1 MFAFFA
7 AGTKSPFSSIVM
19 GTEIVGGYFL
29 LVPLTISVLISYV
42 ISGKNTSI
50 YKNNLAGFS
59 VRKKNLNK
67 KRSLYQFR
75 VGDTMDPTFYD
86 ITKEAVINEAIRI
99 MKETESTVMA
109 VTNNEDK
116 LEGIIHYRDLVETS
130 EENKEIKTVEDVM
143 IKDPPFLLPSDTLQK
158 GLETMVTSGL
168 SELFVVSPS
177 DNRLVIG
184 LISLDDISRMCN
196 ERKPILL
203 DIESIDQ
210 SEIQETNN
218 SFKKDSSVLERK
230 ISLTNKQIWSK
241 LKDHWTI

>member
-1 MFAFFA
+1 
-7 AGTKSPFSSIVM
+7 
-19 GTEIVGGYFL
+19 
-29 LVPLTISVLISYV
+29 
-42 ISGKNTSI
+42 
-50 YKNNLAGFS
+50 
-59 VRKKNLNK
+59 
-67 KRSLYQFR
+67 
-75 VGDTMDPTFYD
+75 
-86 ITKEAVINEAIRI
+86 
-99 MKETESTVMA
+99 
-109 VTNNEDK
+109 
-116 LEGIIHYRDLVETS
+116 
-130 EENKEIKTVEDVM
+130 
-143 IKDPPFLLPSDTLQK
+143 
-158 GLETMVTSGL
+158 TSGL

-210 SEIQETNN
+210 SEIQERNN

>member
-7 AGTKSPFSSIVM
+7 AGTKTPFSSIVM

-42 ISGKNTSI
+42 VSGKNTSI

-67 KRSLYQFR
+67 KSSLYQFR
-75 VGDTMDPTFYD
+75 VGDAMDPTFYD
-86 ITKEAVINEAIRI
+86 ITKEAVINEATQI

-116 LEGIIHYRDLVETS
+116 LEGIVNYRDLVETS
-130 EENKEIKTVEDVM
+130 EENKELKTVEDVM

-158 GLETMVTSGL
+158 GLEAMVTSGL

-177 DNRLVIG
+177 DNKLVIG
-184 LISLDDISRMCN
+184 LISLDDISSICN
-196 ERKPILL
+196 EKKPVLL

-210 SEIQETNN
+210 SEIQEAN
-218 SFKKDSSVLERK
+218 SFKKDSSVVERK
-230 ISLTNKQIWSK
+230 VSLTNKQIWSK

>member
-1 MFAFFA
+1 
-7 AGTKSPFSSIVM
+7 
-19 GTEIVGGYFL
+19 
-29 LVPLTISVLISYV
+29 
-42 ISGKNTSI
+42 
-50 YKNNLAGFS
+50 
-59 VRKKNLNK
+59 
-67 KRSLYQFR
+67 
-75 VGDTMDPTFYD
+75 
-86 ITKEAVINEAIRI
+86 
-99 MKETESTVMA
+99 
-109 VTNNEDK
+109 
-116 LEGIIHYRDLVETS
+116 
-130 EENKEIKTVEDVM
+130 
-143 IKDPPFLLPSDTLQK
+143 

-203 DIESIDQ
+203 DIENIDQ
-210 SEIQETNN
+210 SEIQETSN